1 MNKMGEQLFTLDSLV
16 KDIRYGV
23 RNLARTPVFS
33 AVAVLTLALGIG
45 ANTAIFSV
53 VENVLLRPL
62 PYPHPENL
70 VEIWNT
76 YPPQLP
82 RAELSPG
89 DYADWHQ
96 QATSFSEMGAYVDI
110 SRGFNLTDD
119 GEPQRVLVGYA
130 SSDLFSMLGVRVVA
144 GRSFVSEENQAG
156 SAPIVMLG
164 HRLWESRF
172 GRDPAVVGRTVAL
185 DNKRYTVV
193 GILPAGFQLLR
204 WADLWMPLGQFDD
217 DLTEHVHHA
226 FVAIARLKP
235 GIRLSQAQD
244 EIGRL
249 NQQEAIA
256 YPDAHK
262 GFGVL
267 VQKLQDPSATSLRG
281 TLLVLF
287 GAVGLVLLIACA
299 NIVNLLLVRNA
310 AREREVAVRTA
321 LGASPWRL
329 IRQLLTESTLLSLLG
344 GVLGVSFAIA
354 GLKAL
359 MALVPA
365 NLAILNGAG
374 LNGWVLGFTFTIC
387 LVTGLACGLLP
398 AARPLKTNLASV
410 LKQPS
415 KGPSSSSHHKTH
427 NLLVISEIAMALI
440 PLIGAGLLLRSF
452 QHLLEV
458 DPGFRTDHILTME
471 IQQPALPFAQISLLS
486 QEERL
491 KRGEKQSSQFEQ
503 IAGQVRGLPGVKE
516 AGGIDDL
523 PLGNELRQASR
534 FVIEG
539 QPVSVVGARPIAQTR
554 TVSLGYFSS
563 LAIPLR
569 AGRTFNEDDWKALNI
584 VINENMARRYW
595 PQGDALGKR
604 VNFCSLDP
612 QPCWFSII
620 GVVGNV
626 HQFGLDAGPTYD
638 SYFVGGW
645 TPYLVVGTASDPVK
659 VAAGITDA
667 VHKVDPNLPITHI
680 MTMDGLISD
689 SVSPRRFSAV
699 LVGIFA
705 ALALLLAAIGIYGVM
720 SYTVSQRTQEIGL
733 RMALGAQLTNMRGMI
748 LAQTLK
754 LTLIG
759 VGLGLAGA
767 FVLARF
773 LASLLFGIGIYDPV
787 TFFGVAFLQ
796 IAVAL
801 AASYIP
807 ARRAMRVDPIVALR
821 YE

>member
-1 MNKMGEQLFTLDSLV
+1 MIGNLMQ
-16 KDIRYGV
+16 DIRYGI
-23 RNLARTPVFS
+23 RNLGRTPGFTT
-33 AVAVLTLALGIG
+33 VAVLTLALGIG

-53 VENVLLRPL
+53 VENVLLKPL
-62 PYPHPENL
+62 PYPHPESL

-76 YPPQLP
+76 YPPQIP
-82 RAELSPG
+82 KGGISPG
-89 DYADWHQ
+89 DYADWHE
-96 QATSFSEMGAYVDI
+96 QATSFSEMGAYGNTTK
-110 SRGFNLTDD
+110 GFNLTGD
-119 GEPQRVLVGYA
+119 GEPQRVLAGYA
-130 SSDLFSMLGVRVVA
+130 SSDLFPMLGARVVA
-144 GRSFVSEENQAG
+144 GRSFVAEENRAG
-156 SAPIVMLG
+156 SAPIVILG

-172 GRDPAVVGRTVAL
+172 GGDAAVVGRTVTL

-193 GILPAGFQLLR
+193 GILPAGFQFLR

-217 DLTEHVHHA
+217 DLTEHIHHA
-226 FVAIARLKP
+226 FAVVARLKP
-235 GIRLSQAQD
+235 GVSQAQARD
-244 EIGRL
+244 EVGRL

-267 VQKLQDPSATSLRG
+267 VQKLQDPSAASLRS

-310 AREREVAVRTA
+310 AREREVAIRTA
-321 LGASPWRL
+321 LGASPWRM

-344 GVLGVSFAIA
+344 GVLGVFFAIA

-359 MALVPA
+359 MALVPGD
-365 NLAILNGAG
+365 LAILNGKG
-374 LNGWVLGFTFTIC
+374 LNGWVLGFTIAIC
-387 LVTGLACGLLP
+387 LATGLVCGLLP
-398 AARPLKTNLASV
+398 AARTLKTNLAGM
-410 LKQPS
+410 LKQGS
-415 KGPSSSSHHKTH
+415 KGASSSGHHKTH
-427 NLLVISEIAMALI
+427 NLLVISEVAMALV

-458 DPGFRTDHILTME
+458 DPGFRADHILTME
-471 IQQPALPFAQISLLS
+471 IEQPVLSFAQINQLS
-486 QEERL
+486 QDEQFKL
-491 KRGEKQSSQFEQ
+491 SEKQSRQFEQ
-503 IAGQVRGLPGVKE
+503 IAEQIRALPGVKE

-523 PLGNELRQASR
+523 PLGNEFRQASR

-539 QPVSVVGARPIAQTR
+539 QPLPVSGARPIAQTR
-554 TVSLGYFSS
+554 TVSLSYFSS

-569 AGRTFNEDDWKALNI
+569 AGRTFNEDDWKVLHI
-584 VINENMARRYW
+584 VINETMARRYW
-595 PQGDALGKR
+595 PEGDAIGKR

-612 QPCWFSII
+612 KPCWFSII
-620 GVVGNV
+620 GIVGNV
-626 HQFGLDAGPTYD
+626 HQFGLDAGPTFDAYL
-638 SYFVGGW
+638 SGGW
-645 TPYLVVGTASDPVK
+645 TPYLVVRTASDPAG
-659 VAAGITDA
+659 VAAAIRD
-667 VHKVDPNLPITHI
+667 VIHNVDPNLPITRVT
-680 MTMDGLISD
+680 TMDGLITD

-733 RMALGAQLTNMRGMI
+733 RMALGAQVANMRGMI
-748 LAQTLK
+748 FGQTLK

-773 LASLLFGIGIYDPV
+773 LASLLFDVGIYDPV

>member
-1 MNKMGEQLFTLDSLV
+1 MPDSFLR
-16 KDIRYGV
+16 DIRYGI
-23 RNLARTPVFS
+23 RNLARTPGFT

-76 YPPQLP
+76 YPPQVP
-82 RAELSPG
+82 RAGLSPG

-96 QATSFSEMGAYVDI
+96 QATSFSEMGAYAEI
-110 SRGFNLTDD
+110 SKGLNLTGD

-130 SSDLFSMLGVRVVA
+130 SSDLFPMLGARAVA
-144 GRSFVSEENQAG
+144 GRSFVREEDRAG
-156 SAPIVMLG
+156 SAPIVILG
-164 HRLWESRF
+164 HRLWQSRF
-172 GRDPAVVGRTVAL
+172 GGDPAIVGRTITL

-204 WADLWMPLGQFDD
+204 WADLWMPLGQYDD
-217 DLTEHVHHA
+217 DLTEHIHHA

-235 GIRLSQAQD
+235 GISLAQARD

-267 VQKLQDPSATSLRG
+267 VQKLQDPSAASLRN
-281 TLLVLF
+281 TLFVLF

-344 GVLGVSFAIA
+344 GVLGVFFAIA
-354 GLKAL
+354 GLRAL

-365 NLAILNGAG
+365 DLAILNGTG
-374 LNGWVLGFTFTIC
+374 LNAWVLGFTIAVC
-387 LVTGLACGLLP
+387 LATGLVCGLLP
-398 AARPLKTNLASV
+398 AARTLKTNLAGV
-410 LKQPS
+410 LKQGS
-415 KGPSSSSHHKTH
+415 KGASSSGHHKTH
-427 NLLVISEIAMALI
+427 NLLVISEIAMALV

-458 DPGFRTDHILTME
+458 DPGFRPDHILTME
-471 IQQPALPFAQISLLS
+471 IQQPSLSFAQSSQLS
-486 QEERL
+486 QEEQL
-491 KRGEKQSSQFEQ
+491 KLGEKQSLQFEEIAAQ
-503 IAGQVRGLPGVKE
+503 IRALPGVKE

-523 PLGNELRQASR
+523 PLGNEFRQASR

-539 QPVSVVGARPIAQTR
+539 QAVPAAGVRPIAQTR
-554 TVSLGYFSS
+554 SVSLSYFPS
-563 LAIPLR
+563 LGIPLR
-569 AGRTFNEDDWKALNI
+569 AGRYFNEDDWKVQNI
-584 VINENMARRYW
+584 IINENMALRYW

-612 QPCWFSII
+612 KPCWFSVI
-620 GVVGNV
+620 GIVGNV
-626 HQFGLDAGPTYD
+626 HQFGLDAGPTFD
-638 SYFVGGW
+638 TYFVFGW
-645 TPYLVVGTASDPVK
+645 TPYLVVHTASDPVT
-659 VAAGITDA
+659 VAAAIRDV
-667 VHKVDPNLPITHI
+667 VHRVDPNLPITHI
-680 MTMDGLISD
+680 TTMDGLLSD

-733 RMALGAQLTNMRGMI
+733 RMALGAQLTNVRGMI
-748 LAQTLK
+748 LGQTLK

-773 LASLLFGIGIYDPV
+773 LASLLFAIGTYDLA
-787 TFFGVAFLQ
+787 TFLGVAFLL
-796 IAVAL
+796 IVVAL

-821 YE
+821 CE

>member
-1 MNKMGEQLFTLDSLV
+1 MESFVQ
-16 KDIRYGV
+16 DIRYGI
-23 RNLARTPVFS
+23 RTLAKSSGFS
-33 AVAVLTLALGIG
+33 SVAVLTLALGIG

-70 VEIWNT
+70 IQIWNT
-76 YPPQLP
+76 YPPQVP
-82 RAELSPG
+82 RGALSPG

-96 QATSFSEMGAYVDI
+96 QATSFSEMGAYGEI
-110 SRGFNLTDD
+110 SKGVNLT
-119 GEPQRVLVGYA
+119 GESEPQRVLVGYA
-130 SSDLFSMLGVRVVA
+130 SSDLFPMLGARIVA
-144 GRSFVSEENQAG
+144 GRLFVPEENRAG
-156 SAPIVMLG
+156 SAPVVILG
-164 HRLWESRF
+164 HRLWQSRF
-172 GRDPAVVGRTVAL
+172 GGDPGVVGRAITL

-226 FVAIARLKP
+226 FVAIARLKA
-235 GIRLSQAQD
+235 GVSLSQARE

-256 YPDAHK
+256 YPDTHK

-267 VQKLQDPSATSLRG
+267 VQKLEDPSAASLRS

-310 AREREVAVRTA
+310 SREREVAVRTA
-321 LGASPWRL
+321 LGASPWQL
-329 IRQLLTESTLLSLLG
+329 IRQLLTESTLLSVLG
-344 GVLGVSFAIA
+344 GVLGVIFAIA

-359 MALVPA
+359 MSFAPPD
-365 NLAILNGAG
+365 LAILQETGV
-374 LNGWVLGFTFTIC
+374 NGWVLGFTAAVC
-387 LVTGLACGLLP
+387 LAAGLACGLLP
-398 AARPLKTNLASV
+398 ALRTLGTDLAGV
-410 LKQPS
+410 LKQGS
-415 KGPSSSSHHKTH
+415 KGASASGHHRTH
-427 NLLVISEIAMALI
+427 NLLVISEIAMALV

-458 DPGFRTDHILTME
+458 DPGFRADHILTME
-471 IQQPALPFAQISLLS
+471 VQQPALSLAQFNQLS
-486 QEERL
+486 QDEQTKL
-491 KRGEKQSSQFEQ
+491 GEKQSLQFEQ
-503 IAGQVRGLPGVKE
+503 IAEQIRTLPGVKG

-539 QPVSVVGARPIAQTR
+539 QPVLAVGARPIAQTR

-569 AGRTFNEDDWKALNI
+569 AGRYFNEDDWKALNI
-584 VINENMARRYW
+584 VVNENMAQRYW
-595 PQGDALGKR
+595 PQGDALGHR
-604 VNFCSLDP
+604 VNLCSLDP
-612 QPCWFSII
+612 NPCWYSVVGI
-620 GVVGNV
+620 VGNV

-638 SYFVGGW
+638 VYFVGGW
-645 TPYLVVGTASDPVK
+645 TPFLVVRTASDPAT
-659 VAAGITDA
+659 VAAAVTDV
-667 VHKVDPNLPITHI
+667 VHKVDPNLPIAHI
-680 MTMDGLISD
+680 TTMDGLMSG

-705 ALALLLAAIGIYGVM
+705 ALALLLAAVGIYGVM
-720 SYTVSQRTQEIGL
+720 SYAVSQRTQEIGV
-733 RMALGAQLTNMRGMI
+733 RMALGAQVGNVRGMI
-748 LAQTLK
+748 LGQTLK

-759 VGLGLAGA
+759 VGIGLTGA
-767 FVLARF
+767 FVVARF
-773 LASLLFGIGIYDPV
+773 LTSLLFGVGTYDPV
-787 TFFGVAFLQ
+787 TFVGVALLLVG
-796 IAVAL
+796 VAM

>member
-1 MNKMGEQLFTLDSLV
+1 MESFVQ
-16 KDIRYGV
+16 DIRYGI
-23 RNLARTPVFS
+23 RTLAKSSGFS
-33 AVAVLTLALGIG
+33 SVAVLTLALGIG

-70 VEIWNT
+70 IQIWNT
-76 YPPQLP
+76 YPPQVP
-82 RAELSPG
+82 RGALSPG

-96 QATSFSEMGAYVDI
+96 QATSFSEMGAYGEI
-110 SRGFNLTDD
+110 SKGVNLT
-119 GEPQRVLVGYA
+119 GESEPQRVLVGYA
-130 SSDLFSMLGVRVVA
+130 SSDLFPMLGARIVA
-144 GRSFVSEENQAG
+144 GRLFVPEENRAG
-156 SAPIVMLG
+156 SAPVVILG
-164 HRLWESRF
+164 HRLWQSRF
-172 GRDPAVVGRTVAL
+172 GGDPGVVGRAITL

-226 FVAIARLKP
+226 FVAIARLKA
-235 GIRLSQAQD
+235 GVSLSQARE

-256 YPDAHK
+256 YPDTHK

-267 VQKLQDPSATSLRG
+267 VQKLEDPSAASLRS

-310 AREREVAVRTA
+310 SREREVAVRTA
-321 LGASPWRL
+321 LGASPWQL
-329 IRQLLTESTLLSLLG
+329 IRQLLTESTLLSVLG
-344 GVLGVSFAIA
+344 GVLGVIFAIA

-359 MALVPA
+359 MSFAPPD
-365 NLAILNGAG
+365 LAILQETGV
-374 LNGWVLGFTFTIC
+374 NGWVLGFTAAVC
-387 LVTGLACGLLP
+387 LAAGLACGLLP
-398 AARPLKTNLASV
+398 ALRTLGTDLAGV
-410 LKQPS
+410 LKQGS
-415 KGPSSSSHHKTH
+415 KGASASGHHRTH
-427 NLLVISEIAMALI
+427 NLLVISEIAMALV

-458 DPGFRTDHILTME
+458 DPGFRADHILTME
-471 IQQPALPFAQISLLS
+471 VQQPALSLAQFNQLS
-486 QEERL
+486 QDEQTKL
-491 KRGEKQSSQFEQ
+491 GEKQSLQFEQ
-503 IAGQVRGLPGVKE
+503 IAEQIRTLPGVKG

-539 QPVSVVGARPIAQTR
+539 QPVPAVGARPIAQTR

-569 AGRTFNEDDWKALNI
+569 AGRYFNEDDWKGLNI
-584 VINENMARRYW
+584 VVNENMAQRYW
-595 PQGDALGKR
+595 PQGDALGHR
-604 VNFCSLDP
+604 VNLCSLDP
-612 QPCWFSII
+612 NPCWYSVVGI
-620 GVVGNV
+620 VGNV

-638 SYFVGGW
+638 VYFVGGW
-645 TPYLVVGTASDPVK
+645 TPFLVVRTASDPAT
-659 VAAGITDA
+659 VAAAVTDV
-667 VHKVDPNLPITHI
+667 VHKVDPNLPIAHI
-680 MTMDGLISD
+680 TTMDGLMSG

-705 ALALLLAAIGIYGVM
+705 ALALLLAAVGIYGVM
-720 SYTVSQRTQEIGL
+720 SYAVSQRTQEIGV
-733 RMALGAQLTNMRGMI
+733 RMALGAQVGNVRGMI
-748 LAQTLK
+748 LGQTLK

-759 VGLGLAGA
+759 VGIGLTGA
-767 FVLARF
+767 FVVARF
-773 LASLLFGIGIYDPV
+773 LTSLLFGVGTYDPV
-787 TFFGVAFLQ
+787 TFVGVALLLVG
-796 IAVAL
+796 VAM

>member
-1 MNKMGEQLFTLDSLV
+1 MPNSFLR
-16 KDIRYGV
+16 DIRYGI
-23 RNLARTPVFS
+23 RNLARTPGFT

-70 VEIWNT
+70 AEIWNT
-76 YPPQLP
+76 YPPQVP
-82 RAELSPG
+82 RAGLSPG

-96 QATSFSEMGAYVDI
+96 QATSFSEMGAYTEI
-110 SRGFNLTDD
+110 SKGLNLTGD

-130 SSDLFSMLGVRVVA
+130 SSDLFPMLGARAVA
-144 GRSFVSEENQAG
+144 GRSFVREEDRAG
-156 SAPIVMLG
+156 SAPIVILG
-164 HRLWESRF
+164 HRLWQSRF
-172 GRDPAVVGRTVAL
+172 GGDPAIVGRTITL

-204 WADLWMPLGQFDD
+204 WADLWMPLGQYDD
-217 DLTEHVHHA
+217 DLTEHIHHA

-235 GIRLSQAQD
+235 GISLAQARD

-262 GFGVL
+262 GFGVQ
-267 VQKLQDPSATSLRG
+267 VQSLQDPSAVSLRS

-344 GVLGVSFAIA
+344 GVLGVFFAMA
-354 GLKAL
+354 GLRAL

-365 NLAILNGAG
+365 DLAILNGTG
-374 LNGWVLGFTFTIC
+374 LNGWVLGFTIAVC
-387 LVTGLACGLLP
+387 LATGLVCGLLP
-398 AARPLKTNLASV
+398 AARTLKTNLAGV
-410 LKQPS
+410 LKQGS
-415 KGPSSSSHHKTH
+415 KGASSSGHHKTH
-427 NLLVISEIAMALI
+427 NLLVISEIAMALV

-458 DPGFRTDHILTME
+458 DPGFRPDHILTME
-471 IQQPALPFAQISLLS
+471 IQQPSLSFAQSSQLS
-486 QEERL
+486 QEEQL
-491 KRGEKQSSQFEQ
+491 KFGEKQSLQFEEIAAQ
-503 IAGQVRGLPGVKE
+503 IRALPGVKE

-523 PLGNELRQASR
+523 PLGNEFRQASR
-534 FVIEG
+534 FVIED
-539 QPVSVVGARPIAQTR
+539 QPVPAAGARPIAQTR

-569 AGRTFNEDDWKALNI
+569 AGRYFNEDDWKVLNI

-612 QPCWFSII
+612 KPCWFSVI
-620 GVVGNV
+620 GIVGNV
-626 HQFGLDAGPTYD
+626 HQFGLDAGPTFD
-638 SYFVGGW
+638 AYFVGGW
-645 TPYLVVGTASDPVK
+645 TPYLVVHTASDPVT
-659 VAAGITDA
+659 VAAGITDV
-667 VHKVDPNLPITHI
+667 VHKVDPNLPITH
-680 MTMDGLISD
+680 MTTMDGLLSD

-733 RMALGAQLTNMRGMI
+733 RMALGAQLTNVRGMI
-748 LAQTLK
+748 LGQTLK

-773 LASLLFGIGIYDPV
+773 LASLLFAIGSYDPV
-787 TFFGVAFLQ
+787 TFLGVAFLL
-796 IAVAL
+796 IVVAL

-821 YE
+821 CE

>member
-1 MNKMGEQLFTLDSLV
+1 MLDSLL

-23 RNLARTPVFS
+23 RNLARTPGFT

-53 VENVLLRPL
+53 LENVLLRPL

-76 YPPQLP
+76 YPPQVP
-82 RAELSPG
+82 KGGLSPG

-96 QATSFSEMGAYVDI
+96 QATSFSEIGAYAEV
-110 SRGFNLTDD
+110 SKGLNLTGD

-130 SSDLFSMLGVRVVA
+130 SSDLFPMLGAPVVV
-144 GRSFVSEENQAG
+144 GRSFVPEENRAG
-156 SAPIVMLG
+156 SAPVVILS
-164 HRLWESRF
+164 HRLWQSRF
-172 GRDPAVVGRTVAL
+172 GGDLAVVGRTVTL

-193 GILPAGFQLLR
+193 GILAAGFQLLR

-226 FVAIARLKP
+226 FVAIARLKL
-235 GIRLSQAQD
+235 GISLSQARD

-267 VQKLQDPSATSLRG
+267 VQKLQDPSAARMRS

-344 GVLGVSFAIA
+344 GVLGVFFATA
-354 GLKAL
+354 GLRAL
-359 MALVPA
+359 VALVPA
-365 NLAILNGAG
+365 DLAILNGAG
-374 LNGWVLGFTFTIC
+374 LNGWVLGFTIAIC
-387 LVTGLACGLLP
+387 LATGLACGLLP
-398 AARPLKTNLASV
+398 AARTLNTNLAGV
-410 LKQPS
+410 LKQGS
-415 KGPSSSSHHKTH
+415 KGASASGHHRTH
-427 NLLVISEIAMALI
+427 NLLVISEIAMALV
-440 PLIGAGLLLRSF
+440 PLIGAGLLLRSL

-458 DPGFRTDHILTME
+458 DPGFRADHTLTME
-471 IQQPALPFAQISLLS
+471 IQQPAVSFAQFSQLS
-486 QEERL
+486 QEEQL
-491 KRGEKQSSQFEQ
+491 KLGEKQSLQFEQ
-503 IAGQVRGLPGVKE
+503 IAGQIRALPGVRE

-539 QPVSVVGARPIAQTR
+539 QPVPNAGVRPIAQVR

-569 AGRTFNEDDWKALNI
+569 AGRLFNEDDWKVLNI
-584 VINENMARRYW
+584 LINENMARHYW
-595 PQGDALGKR
+595 PQGDAVGKR

-612 QPCWFSII
+612 KPCWFSII
-620 GVVGNV
+620 GIVGNV
-626 HQFGLDAGPTYD
+626 HQFGLDAGPTFD
-638 SYFVGGW
+638 AYFTGGW
-645 TPYLVVGTASDPVK
+645 TPYLVVRTASDPVT
-659 VAAGITDA
+659 VAASVKDV
-667 VHKVDPNLPITHI
+667 VHKVDPNLPITH
-680 MTMDGLISD
+680 MTTMDGLISD
-689 SVSPRRFSAV
+689 SIWPRRFSAV

-705 ALALLLAAIGIYGVM
+705 TLALLLAAIGIYGVM

-733 RMALGAQLTNMRGMI
+733 RMALGAQLTSVRGMI
-748 LAQTLK
+748 LGQTLK

-759 VGLGLAGA
+759 VALGLAGA
-767 FVLARF
+767 FVLGRF
-773 LASLLFGIGIYDPV
+773 LASLLFGIGTYDPV
-787 TFFGVAFLQ
+787 TFLGVAFLQ

-801 AASYIP
+801 IASYIP

>member
-1 MNKMGEQLFTLDSLV
+1 MMLDSLL
-16 KDIRYGV
+16 KDIRYGI
-23 RNLARTPVFS
+23 RNLARTPGFT
-33 AVAVLTLALGIG
+33 AVAVVTLALGIG

-76 YPPQLP
+76 YPPQVP
-82 RAELSPG
+82 KGGLSPG

-96 QATSFSEMGAYVDI
+96 QATSFSEMGAYAEI
-110 SRGFNLTDD
+110 SKGFNLTGD

-130 SSDLFSMLGVRVVA
+130 SSDLFPMLGAPVVA
-144 GRSFVSEENQAG
+144 GRSFVPEENRAG
-156 SAPIVMLG
+156 SAPIVILS
-164 HRLWESRF
+164 HRLWQSRF
-172 GRDPAVVGRTVAL
+172 GGDPAVIGHTVTL

-204 WADLWMPLGQFDD
+204 WADVWMPLGQFDD
-217 DLTEHVHHA
+217 DLTEHIHHA

-235 GIRLSQAQD
+235 GVSLSQARE

-249 NQQEAIA
+249 NQQEAMA

-262 GFGVL
+262 GFGIL
-267 VQKLQDPSATSLRG
+267 IRKLQDPSAASMRS

-299 NIVNLLLVRNA
+299 NIVNLLLVRNS

-321 LGASPWRL
+321 LGAGPWRL
-329 IRQLLTESTLLSLLG
+329 IRQLLTESTLLSVFG
-344 GVLGVSFAIA
+344 GMLGVFFAIA

-365 NLAILNGAG
+365 DLAILNGTG
-374 LNGWVLGFTFTIC
+374 LNGWVLGFTVAIC
-387 LVTGLACGLLP
+387 LATGLVCGLLP
-398 AARPLKTNLASV
+398 AARTLKTNLAGV
-410 LKQPS
+410 LKQGS
-415 KGPSSSSHHKTH
+415 KGGSSSGHHKTH
-427 NLLVISEIAMALI
+427 NLLVISEIAMALV

-458 DPGFRTDHILTME
+458 DPGFRADHILTME
-471 IQQPALPFAQISLLS
+471 IQQPALSFAQISQLS
-486 QEERL
+486 PEEQIKLGTR
-491 KRGEKQSSQFEQ
+491 QSLQFEQ
-503 IAGQVRGLPGVKE
+503 IAAQIRALPGVKE

-539 QPVSVVGARPIAQTR
+539 QPIPTAGARPIAQVR

-563 LAIPLR
+563 MVIPLL
-569 AGRTFNEDDWKALNI
+569 AGRAFSEDDWKVLNI
-584 VINENMARRYW
+584 IINENMARRYW

-612 QPCWFSII
+612 KPCWFSIVGI
-620 GVVGNV
+620 VGNV
-626 HQFGLDAGPTYD
+626 HQFGLDAGPTFD
-638 SYFVGGW
+638 AYFVAGW
-645 TPYLVVGTASDPVK
+645 TPYLVVRTASDPVI
-659 VAAGITDA
+659 VAAGIKDV
-667 VHKVDPNLPITHI
+667 VHKVDPNLPITH
-680 MTMDGLISD
+680 MTTMDGLISN

-705 ALALLLAAIGIYGVM
+705 GLALLLAAIGIYGVM

-733 RMALGAQLTNMRGMI
+733 RMALGAQLTSVRGMI
-748 LAQTLK
+748 LGQTLK

-773 LASLLFGIGIYDPV
+773 LASLLFGIGTYDPV
-787 TFFGVAFLQ
+787 TFLAVALLLVG
-796 IAVAL
+796 VAL